1 MTDKLTNSYSTL
13 FDKLKEEDN
22 NGDNEKAHMIQDKL
36 YRKFIRDI
44 VNNKLNTINDIK
56 LFADN
61 MNKFVVKKD
70 TGRWYS

>member
-1 MTDKLTNSYSTL
+1 MTDKLEKSYSIL
-13 FDKLKEEDN
+13 FDKLKEEDAK
-22 NGDNEKAHMIQDKL
+22 GDNETAHVIQDKL

-44 VNNKLNTINDIK
+44 VNNKLNDINEIR

-61 MNKFVVKKD
+61 MNKFVVRKD